1 MGTGLA
7 GFGLF
12 WEEIAAWSE
21 QGGSLMPLVN
31 IIPIDWTLGQ
41 GVKRRTVEKLP
52 GVARQAS

>member
-1 MGTGLA
+1 MGTGLT

-12 WEEIAAWSE
+12 REGIAPCSE
-21 QGGSLMPLVN
+21 QGGSWMLLVN

-52 GVARQAS
+52 GVARQAG

>member
-12 WEEIAAWSE
+12 REGIAPCSE
-21 QGGSLMPLVN
+21 QGGSWMLLVN

-41 GVKRRTVEKLP
+41 GVKHRTVEKLP
-52 GVARQAS
+52 GMARQAG